1 MDQQIYTEAVER
13 NSQRVFLLALSFTRH
28 RQDAEDVTQTV
39 FLKLWKHPVAFADET
54 HMDKWLTKVTVNESR
69 SLLRARARAPLS
81 IDELDALGTAAREPE
96 EFDLISAVMR
106 LPDPLRA
113 VIHLRY
119 YEDLSIKEIARL
131 LHLSQAAVKMR
142 LVRARKQLKPLLTE
156 EEDHETE

>member
-1 MDQQIYTEAVER
+1 MDRQSYTDTVER
-13 NSQRVFLLALSFTRH
+13 SSRRVFLLALSFTRH

-39 FLKLWKHPVAFADET
+39 FLKLWKHPAPFLSDE
-54 HMDKWLTKVTVNESR
+54 HLEKWLTKVTVNESR

-81 IDELDALGTAAREPE
+81 YEELEDFCAAPEEPE
-96 EFDLISAVMR
+96 AQILVAAVMR
-106 LPDPLRA
+106 LPESLRS
-113 VIHLRY
+113 VVHLRY
-119 YEDLSIKEIARL
+119 YEDLPIKEIARL